1 MYNDSMV
8 TTLNFAI
15 VGGVRS
21 GLSLLGESLGQEDG
35 LVFHR
40 NVVSDTPGLTES
52 ELAEQRSQAH
62 CDYFGG
68 HPEDFDWYS
77 PVEISL
83 NRYLGEKIFDNP
95 QQAETHVGVAIPY
108 SLWMLAELE
117 PYVSEWRR
125 RVCWIHLVRNPVASF
140 VSLQRH
146 LRAKTSRTPDEL
158 ELGLFIDSEQ
168 LVPFVRE
175 WAVAYRQVERSC
187 EDRLV
192 IPFHELVFGYHRVRP
207 AVWKFLDLP
216 SDSFHG
222 FPAAKAYVP
231 VTRKLI
237 SNFNSLRRDLP
248 SDVLSFLQA
257 DDLI

>member
-1 MYNDSMV
+1 MYNDSTV

-15 VGGVRS
+15 VGSVRS
-21 GLSLLGESLGQEDG
+21 GLSLLGEALGQEAE

-40 NVVSDTPGLTES
+40 DVVSDSPGLS
-52 ELAEQRSQAH
+52 LPELEAKRAAAH
-62 CDYFGG
+62 CNYFGG
-68 HPEDFDWYS
+68 FHDDFDWYATAK
-77 PVEISL
+77 ISL

-95 QQAETHVGVAIPY
+95 QQGETHVGVAIPY
-108 SLWMLAELE
+108 SLWLTAELE
-117 PYVSEWRR
+117 PYVREWKN
-125 RVCWIHLVRNPVASF
+125 RVCWLHLVRNPVASF

-146 LRAKTSRTPDEL
+146 LRAKTSNTPDEL
-158 ELGLFIDSEQ
+158 ELGLFIDAEQ

-192 IPFHELVFGYHRVRP
+192 IPFHELLFAYHRVRP
-207 AVWKFLDLP
+207 AVWSFLDLP
-216 SDSFHG
+216 SDSFQG

-231 VTRKLI
+231 VTRKII
-237 SNFNSLRRDLP
+237 SNFTSLRRDLP

-257 DDLI
+257 DDFI